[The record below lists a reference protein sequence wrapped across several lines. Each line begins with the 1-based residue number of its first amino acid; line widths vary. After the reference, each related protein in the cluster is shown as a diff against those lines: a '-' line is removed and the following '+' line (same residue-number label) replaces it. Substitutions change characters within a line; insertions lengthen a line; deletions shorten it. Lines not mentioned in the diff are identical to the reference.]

1 MNKVTIYRYDE
12 NKPMRTLNLNGE
24 PWFVLRDVCEVL
36 GLGNSRM
43 VADRLDEDEKGVSQI
58 DTLGGVQNATII
70 SESGLYNV
78 ILRSDKP
85 EAKPFRKWVTAVVL
99 PSIRKNG
106 GYIAGQEELSP
117 QELMAKALLVAQ
129 KTLTDRDA
137 RIKELTAQNQI
148 MQPKAEYF
156 DELVARNLLTN
167 FRETAKELGI
177 KEKDFIGWLLDH
189 KYVYRDQKNKLMPY
203 AAKKQRPVRGKRGKG
218 PAQRL
223 GRNPDAHHPEGPG
236 NLPPAVQGTAC
247 FTAVHRIVNRHQ
259 GDCKPKKNRF
269 STAITEMVGKRK
281 ARNWL
286 FLEYIHLFLDKYSK
300 MAENRP
306 KSAGTSAGQS
316 GGASDYNR
324 TLPNQTVTC
333 CQIFTSFKFA
343 NGAGAGPS
351 IRQGLFATAAN
362 KAIQRLSTL

>member
-1 MNKVTIYRYDE
+1 MNKVTIFKYEE
-12 NKPMRTLNLNGE
+12 NKLVRTMNVSGE
-24 PWFVLRDVCEVL
+24 PWFVLKDVCEVL
-36 GLGNSRM
+36 GLSTPAR
-43 VADRLDEDEKGVSQI
+43 VAERLDSDEVSQAHLI
-58 DTLGGVQNATII
+58 DSVGRSQEMTII

-189 KYVYRDQKNKLMPY
+189 RYVYRDQKNKLMPY
-203 AAKKQRPVRGKRGKG
+203 AAKNNGLFEVKEGKG
-218 PAQRL
+218 RHNDWTGTQTLITPKGRETFRL
-223 GRNPDAHHPEGPG
+223 LCKEPPV
-236 NLPPAVQGTAC
+236 LPQ
-247 FTAVHRIVNRHQ
+247 FT
-259 GDCKPKKNRF
+259 
-269 STAITEMVGKRK
+269 
-281 ARNWL
+281 
-286 FLEYIHLFLDKYSK
+286 
-300 MAENRP
+300 
-306 KSAGTSAGQS
+306 
-316 GGASDYNR
+316 
-324 TLPNQTVTC
+324 TL
-333 CQIFTSFKFA
+333 
-343 NGAGAGPS
+343 
-351 IRQGLFATAAN
+351 
-362 KAIQRLSTL
+362 

>member
-1 MNKVTIYRYDE
+1 MNKVTIFKYEE
-12 NKPMRTLNLNGE
+12 NKLVRTMDISGE
-24 PWFVLRDVCEVL
+24 PWFVLKDVCDVL
-36 GLGNSRM
+36 GLSTPAR
-43 VADRLDEDEKGVSQI
+43 VAERLDSDEVSQAHLI
-58 DTLGGVQNATII
+58 DSVGRSQEMTII

-189 KYVYRDQKNKLMPY
+189 RYVYRDQKNKLMPY
-203 AAKKQRPVRGKRGKG
+203 AAK
-218 PAQRL
+218 
-223 GRNPDAHHPEGPG
+223 N
-236 NLPPAVQGTAC
+236 N
-247 FTAVHRIVNRHQ
+247 
-259 GDCKPKKNRF
+259 
-269 STAITEMVGKRK
+269 
-281 ARNWL
+281 
-286 FLEYIHLFLDKYSK
+286 
-300 MAENRP
+300 
-306 KSAGTSAGQS
+306 
-316 GGASDYNR
+316 
-324 TLPNQTVTC
+324 
-333 CQIFTSFKFA
+333 
-343 NGAGAGPS
+343 
-351 IRQGLFATAAN
+351 GLFEVKEGEGRHNDWTGTQTLITP
-362 KAIQRLSTL
+362 KGRETFRLLCKEPPVLPHFTTL